1 MPPAAPS
8 DVTALLSLK
17 ALRIGRGDRV
27 LLRAFD
33 LQLLPGQLVHLLG
46 RNGAGKT
53 SLLEVLAGLRP
64 ALGGEIRRPDGG
76 WHWLGHKNGLNL
88 ALSPLENLRYWC
100 DLNGVVADDAARM
113 AALDRWRVAAL
124 RHREVRSL
132 SAGQKRRVALSRLSL
147 HPRPLWLLDEPL
159 AGLDVATVELFS
171 GLLLEHLQAGGA
183 ALVTSHQPI
192 PGMGEHLLDRDL
204 ALEARGE

>member
-1 MPPAAPS
+1 MLPAVPPDA
-8 DVTALLSLK
+8 DLLTLK

-27 LLRAFD
+27 LLRSFD
-33 LQLLPGQLVHLLG
+33 LHLRPGQIVHLLG

-64 ALGGEIRRPDGG
+64 PLAGEILRGAGG

-88 ALSPLENLRYWC
+88 ALTPLENLRFWC
-100 DLNGVVADDAARM
+100 ELNAVSADDRART
-113 AALDRWRVAAL
+113 AALERWRVAPL
-124 RHREVRSL
+124 RHRAVRSL

-171 GLLLEHLQAGGA
+171 GLLLEHLQGGGG

-192 PGMGEHLLDRDL
+192 PGLGGHLLERDL